1 MFPEIGVPPN
11 HPFSWHF
18 PWNQPSSYW
27 DTPHTGPPPPPL
39 SGGNGWSPA
48 HSTGAQAAPQA
59 RTEERRAAG
68 APGEPKNLGKNHG
81 ENLRK
86 TIWKKKWWKNMFMS
100 SQLSPEHHQVTY
112 GRNII
117 FIRSWSSSKHHCPWF
132 PPCASFSL
140 MSSSSLG
147 PLSPWFFK
155 KTRRRMA
162 RERRGAESSV
172 ASMETLNYK
181 TIYWRCI
188 IGRREE

>member
-1 MFPEIGVPPN
+1 MFIWGCPMFPEIGVPPN
-11 HPFSWHF
+11 HPFPWHF
-18 PWNQPSSYW
+18 PWNKPSSYW

-39 SGGNGWSPA
+39 SGGNGRSPA

-68 APGEPKNLGKNHG
+68 ARGTKKPWEKPWEKLFEKNGGKTCLCHWPN
-81 ENLRK
+81 
-86 TIWKKKWWKNMFMS
+86 I
-100 SQLSPEHHQVTY
+100 SQLSPKHHQVTY

-117 FIRSWSSSKHHCPWF
+117 FIRSWSSSKHHYPWF

-155 KTRRRMA
+155 KMGDAKFNDFRK
-162 RERRGAESSV
+162 SCFPFK
-172 ASMETLNYK
+172 L
-181 TIYWRCI
+181 I
-188 IGRREE
+188 